1 MSTQLNVEL
10 PDSLI
15 EKLKIDAAKSGRSL
29 KVLTAAIISDFFNRL
44 NWPDRQTLYAKQPSK
59 LTGRPLASKP
69 LKKAA

>member
-1 MSTQLNVEL
+1 MDMSTQLNVEI

-29 KVLTAAIISDFFNRL
+29 KVLTAAILSDFFNRV
-44 NWPDRQTLYAKQPSK
+44 NWPERQTLYRKQPSK
-59 LTGRPLASKP
+59 LTGRKLT